1 LKSGKAGLVTS
12 RDHELPSEGEKSN
25 MRLRKGLFS
34 SALLIMPAISLF
46 LQSLTAQIPGVPS
59 PTKAG
64 CFDTRNNL
72 VRCGERFVAESQG
85 TIYDCVCNCSGN
97 NQCTPGSQSGN
108 TQAGES
114 SDIGGSENSAA
125 VDEEAARARK
135 AEETL
140 EKERRENFERNH
152 EALVISLKG
161 SGTSKTGT
169 TSLNLK
175 GLGNASNLSLK
186 SSTAA
191 APLAAVTPEMRS
203 ELMTGVLVTIQVR
216 GSSPSREG
224 AEILQSLKTDKPPNL
239 DQDPYASLMAGDV
252 ILIDRIPFSERDK
265 YGWKDMALSQ
275 GVNFA
280 DRLASSN
287 YTSRA
292 SHVALFLG
300 ERNSKRWFLNNTT
313 EHGPVIIQE
322 SEFLRL
328 YGGRD
333 MDVARLVGKPI
344 SKEEGDQIW
353 KAAHEQR
360 ETNKY
365 GIWSKNRMVCSESA
379 RWALMSTGRDIPEQ
393 NAGDIQFLGTQS
405 GVNKK
410 EFVNFS
416 PADFYASWKYFI
428 IRPLTR

>member
-1 LKSGKAGLVTS
+1 
-12 RDHELPSEGEKSN
+12 
-25 MRLRKGLFS
+25 MRLIKGLFS
-34 SALLIMPAISLF
+34 SELLIMLAILF
-46 LQSLTAQIPGVPS
+46 PPQSSTAQIPGAPS

-85 TIYDCVCNCSGN
+85 TIYDCVCNCPGN
-97 NQCTPGSQSGN
+97 NQCTPRSQSGN
-108 TQAGES
+108 TQAGGS
-114 SDIGGSENSAA
+114 TDIGGSENSAA

-140 EKERRENFERNH
+140 ENERRDIFERNH
-152 EALVISLKG
+152 ESLVKSLKG
-161 SGTSKTGT
+161 SGTGKTGT
-169 TSLNLK
+169 APLNLK
-175 GLGNASNLSLK
+175 GSGNASNLGLK
-186 SSTAA
+186 SSTTA
-191 APLAAVTPEMRS
+191 APSDAVTPEMRS
-203 ELMTGVLVTIQVR
+203 ELMTGVSAAIQAR

-224 AEILQSLKTDKPPNL
+224 AEILQSLKTGKPPSL
-239 DQDPYASLMAGDV
+239 DQDPFASLRAGDV
-252 ILIDRIPFSERDK
+252 ILIDRIPFAERDK
-265 YGWKDMALSQ
+265 YGWKDTALSQ
-275 GVNFA
+275 GINFA

-287 YTSRA
+287 YTSQA

-300 ERNSKRWFLNNTT
+300 ERNGKRWFLNNTT

-333 MDVARLVGKPI
+333 MDVARLIGKPI

-360 ETNKY
+360 ETKKY
-365 GIWSKNRMVCSESA
+365 GIWSKDRMVCSESA

-393 NAGDIQFLGTQS
+393 NAGDVKFLGTQS

-410 EFVNFS
+410 EFVDFS
-416 PADFYASWKYFI
+416 PADFYASWKYFV